1 MSLSTLAHIP
11 TRPLQVIGLSV
22 GDHIGVKVG
31 DRRIFP
37 VVTRIDDRPAG
48 LNLAGDAR
56 VVWFLGGAHVLP
68 SSLDVMVLDLAT
80 EDADHAELAAAAD
93 LAEAV

>member
-1 MSLSTLAHIP
+1 MSLSSLVYIP
-11 TRPLQVIGLSV
+11 AVPKQVVDLNV

-48 LNLAGDAR
+48 LNGAAR

-68 SSLDVMVLDLAT
+68 SSLDITVLDLSA
-80 EDADHAELAAAAD
+80 EDADQAELAAA
-93 LAEAV
+93 V